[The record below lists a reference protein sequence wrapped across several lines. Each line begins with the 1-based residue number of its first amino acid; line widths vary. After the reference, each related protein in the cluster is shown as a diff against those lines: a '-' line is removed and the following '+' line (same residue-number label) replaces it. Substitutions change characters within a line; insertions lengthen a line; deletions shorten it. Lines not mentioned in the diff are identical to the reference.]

1 MWRELRDEYQG
12 HGFEVVS
19 VAIDSGGAA
28 KVREFIEAAKPTHP
42 SLLDVDHVTT
52 LLYGFVNAPSSVW
65 IDERGVL
72 VRPPETVYALRGP
85 EPVMPADAT
94 PDIVARVTFQ
104 LRLRDESRRYTAALR
119 DWIEKGAASR
129 YALPPDEV
137 VRRSQLP
144 PDEVVRRSQPRPP
157 ESSRAAAE
165 FALGRELHHRGD
177 LERAAA
183 HFSEARRLEPA
194 NWTYARQAFSLAGD
208 ERERLY
214 ATDLGRERNKP
225 GAPPLYQPLDLP

>member
-1 MWRELRDEYQG
+1 VWRELRDEYQG
-12 HGFEVVS
+12 RGFEVVS

-28 KVREFIEAAKPTHP
+28 KVREYIEAAKPTHP

-104 LRLRDESRRYTAALR
+104 LTLRDESRRYTAALR

-137 VRRSQLP
+137 VRRSQ
-144 PDEVVRRSQPRPP
+144 PRPP

-165 FALGRELHHRGD
+165 FALGRELHRRGD
-177 LERAAA
+177 LDRAAA

-194 NWTYARQAFSLAGD
+194 NWTYSRQAFSLAGD

>member
-12 HGFEVVS
+12 RGFEVVS

-28 KVREFIEAAKPTHP
+28 KVREYIEAAKPTHP

-104 LRLRDESRRYTAALR
+104 LTLRDESRRYTAALR
-119 DWIEKGAASR
+119 DWIENGAASR
-129 YALPPDEV
+129 YA
-137 VRRSQLP
+137 LP

-165 FALGRELHHRGD
+165 FALGRELHRRGD
-177 LERAAA
+177 LDRAAA

-194 NWTYARQAFSLAGD
+194 NWTYSRQAFSLAGD